1 MMRNSADDIRRRYAD
16 RLAQGENETFRTS
29 LYTGSTA
36 SMEEKKKGPRFN
48 GSFFLFQI
56 MMSVCL
62 FLGAGILFKN
72 DSELSAKGQS
82 LIKKMYHSEF
92 QFAAAKK
99 WYENQFGKPLAL
111 LPEKQIEP
119 GKNATAANKNEDYA
133 QPASGRVYESF
144 ETNGKGIMM
153 ETGKTSNVDTVK
165 EGYVIFIGKKKDLG
179 NTVVIQHSNGEESW
193 YGELDSIDP
202 DVKLYSY
209 MESKKHLGKVTPN
222 KDGKTGKFYFALK
235 KGNTFVDP
243 SKVIPFE

>member
-1 MMRNSADDIRRRYAD
+1 MRNSADDLRRRYAD
-16 RLAQGENETFRTS
+16 RMAQGDSESFRTS
-29 LYTGSTA
+29 LYTGNSA
-36 SMEEKKKGPRFN
+36 SMGEKKKGPLFN
-48 GSFFLFQI
+48 GSIFLFQI

-62 FLGAGILFKN
+62 FLGAGIVFKN

-82 LIKKMYHSEF
+82 LIKNMYHSEF

-111 LPEKQIEP
+111 LPEKQSAAPE
-119 GKNATAANKNEDYA
+119 NAAAGNKKDTYA

-144 ETNGKGIMM
+144 QANGKGIML

-165 EGYVIFIGKKKDLG
+165 EGYVIFIGKKKNLG

-202 DVKLYSY
+202 SVKLYSY
-209 MESKKHLGKVTPN
+209 MESQKTLGKVTPN

-235 KGNTFVDP
+235 KGNTYIDP
-243 SKVIPFE
+243 SKVIRFE